1 MGMKFTYGLIPA
13 FLLATGCSVV
23 KTADEYGS
31 NTAAVMFACGG
42 EEWTSTLY
50 DETFCLMQSV
60 KNPNEY
66 ILGEDTAES
75 YASAVAA
82 GLTFGLSLLFDG
94 DTQEKWLAA
103 AREYTAENYGS
114 KARVINF
121 RQNMASFKGY
131 SFEVLEPSWWNKL
144 SNADL

>member
-1 MGMKFTYGLIPA
+1 MVMKLTYALIPA
-13 FLLATGCSVV
+13 FLLATGCSAVR
-23 KTADEYGS
+23 TADEYGAS
-31 NTAAVMFACGG
+31 TASVIFACPGTQ
-42 EEWTSTLY
+42 WTSSLY

-82 GLTFGLSLLFDG
+82 GLTFGLSRLFDG

-103 AREYTAENYGS
+103 AREYTEENYGS

-121 RQNMASFKGY
+121 RRNMATFKGY
-131 SFEVLEPSWWNKL
+131 SFEVLES
-144 SNADL
+144 S

>member
-1 MGMKFTYGLIPA
+1 MKLTYFLIPA
-13 FLLATGCSVV
+13 FLLATGCSAVR
-23 KTADEYGS
+23 TADEYGAS
-31 NTAAVMFACGG
+31 TASVIFACAG
-42 EEWTSTLY
+42 EQWTSSLY

-60 KNPNEY
+60 KNPNED

-103 AREYTAENYGS
+103 AREYTLEHYGP

-121 RQNMASFKGY
+121 RQNMATFKGY
-131 SFEVLEPSWWNKL
+131 SFEVLES
-144 SNADL
+144 S

>member
-1 MGMKFTYGLIPA
+1 MKLIYILLPV
-13 FLLATGCSVV
+13 FLLATGCSAV

-31 NTAAVMFACGG
+31 NTAAVIFGCGG

-50 DETFCLMQSV
+50 DETFCLMRST

-66 ILGEDTAES
+66 ILGEDTAET
-75 YASAVAA
+75 YATAVTA
-82 GLTFGLSLLFDG
+82 GLTFGLSLLFDS

-103 AREYTAENYGS
+103 AREYTLEHYGP

-131 SFEVLEPSWWNKL
+131 SFEVLES
-144 SNADL
+144 S